1 MRGLEPCNTSLG
13 VPSLKKK
20 KQRQQQQKTS
30 KQRNTGKG
38 MPSHVT
44 KSKEHLSGKLEKVT
58 YGGEKKNTYLHVP
71 TIAAISFS

>member
-1 MRGLEPCNTSLG
+1 MRGLEPCNISLG

-20 KQRQQQQKTS
+20 KQQQQKTS
-30 KQRNTGKG
+30 KQRNAGKG

-44 KSKEHLSGKLEKVT
+44 KSKEHLPGKLEKVT
-58 YGGEKKNTYLHVP
+58 YGGEKKTTYLHVP